1 MKPIAAMF
9 VFLLLFLGS
18 PAHGFDLKSPAVHR
32 FINRMVVQYHFR
44 RGDLERLLA
53 QVKTNP
59 QIIAAINHPAEALPW
74 RRYRK
79 IFLTPGRIQAG
90 RRFLLAHQRLLSEAQ
105 NHYGVPAP
113 IIVAILG
120 METRY
125 GVRQGRHSALQALA
139 TLAFAYPPRARFFSK
154 QLAAFLILCR
164 KNNLNP
170 LTVQSSYAGAL
181 GAGQFMPSSY
191 LAYAVDTSGKG
202 SNLFTSWP
210 DIIASIA
217 NFLAAHGWQRGRPIA
232 VPAGSPS
239 GEVAADLLN
248 RMFPVRKLR
257 ARGIIFDAPV
267 SANTSVQLFAVGAT
281 QGRHYWVGLPNFTV
295 LMRYNRSPLYALAAT
310 QLAAALVAPPVST
323 SSGEALASAYH

>member
-1 MKPIAAMF
+1 MKSIAAML
-9 VFLLLFLGS
+9 VFSLLFIGS
-18 PAHGFDLKSPAVHR
+18 PAHGLDLKSPAVHQ
-32 FINRMVVQYHFR
+32 FINRMVIRYHFQ

-53 QVKTNP
+53 RVKPNP

-74 RRYRK
+74 KRYRK

-90 RRFLLAHQRLLSEAQ
+90 RRFLVTHHRLLSAAQ

-113 IIVAILG
+113 IIVAVLG

-139 TLAFAYPPRARFFSK
+139 TLAFAYPPRALFFRK

-164 KNNLNP
+164 KNNLDP
-170 LTVQSSYAGAL
+170 LMVKSSYAGAL

-191 LAYAVDTSGKG
+191 LAYGVDTSGRG

-217 NFLAAHGWQRGRPIA
+217 NFLAAHGWRRDRPIA
-232 VPAGSPS
+232 VPAGLPS
-239 GEVAADLLN
+239 GGAAGDLLN
-248 RMFPVRKLR
+248 RSLPVYKLR
-257 ARGIIFDAPV
+257 AHGIIFDAPV
-267 SANTSVQLFAVGAT
+267 SADTSVQLFTVEAA
-281 QGRHYWVGLPNFTV
+281 QGKHYWIGLPNFTV
-295 LMRYNRSPLYALAAT
+295 LMSYNHSALYALAAT
-310 QLAAALVAPPVST
+310 QLAAALLIPPVRAT
-323 SSGEALASAYH
+323 SGEALASAHH